1 MRRLERLARRE
12 DLLYAC
18 WADVY
23 VEVARLLVE
32 KGADINKA
40 RDTGA
45 TPLYICCQEGHL
57 EVAHLLVEKGADVNK
72 ARNDGTTP
80 LFTSCQNGHLNI
92 ARLLLCH
99 RADPSVMPPS
109 EPLSLTLAS
118 LATEEGHPQLAAWLE
133 QCAGWS
139 VWQHVCEARRED
151 LLLKMLVDEELV
163 ASCPRRVELLGESV
177 GACGWSCLELA
188 KADNKLLLG
197 VSALPVIVSFLRLVE
212 RAMKPWSPDVHLE
225 LWPLSFRSG
234 VRQVLLV
241 GGRSRVPS
249 ELWLHMLSFC
259 GCDWFQQQ
267 VSDVAASKRKRRK
280 TSTIGRWAWLEQ
292 CACWKDMK
300 ERFSN

>member
-1 MRRLERLARRE
+1 MQRTFPTPIVLHGRIFEPLCEISCVLPSTTPSPLALLHWAGLMHWADVYVEVARLLVEKGADINKARDTE

-18 WADVY
+18 CEEGH

-57 EVAHLLVEKGADVNK
+57 EVARLLVDKGADVNK
-72 ARNDGTTP
+72 ANDGGRTP

-188 KADNKLLLG
+188 RADNKLLLG
-197 VSALPVIVSFLRLVE
+197 VSALPVIV
-212 RAMKPWSPDVHLE
+212 A
-225 LWPLSFRSG
+225 
-234 VRQVLLV
+234 
-241 GGRSRVPS
+241 
-249 ELWLHMLSFC
+249 
-259 GCDWFQQQ
+259 
-267 VSDVAASKRKRRK
+267 
-280 TSTIGRWAWLEQ
+280 
-292 CACWKDMK
+292 
-300 ERFSN
+300 